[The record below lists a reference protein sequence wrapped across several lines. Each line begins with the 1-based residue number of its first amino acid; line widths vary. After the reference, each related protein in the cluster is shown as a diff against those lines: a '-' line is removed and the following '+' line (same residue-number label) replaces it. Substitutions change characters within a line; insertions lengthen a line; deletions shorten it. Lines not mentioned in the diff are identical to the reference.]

1 MIRWFCKMWRGGKDY
16 CTVTG
21 GRGEVSIFVLVVT
34 LLESMV
40 RRNVI
45 IWRNLRGSSS
55 RLREVVGLS
64 LTSVLGKIVD
74 SLCWAA

>member
-16 CTVTG
+16 CNVTW

-74 SLCWAA
+74 SFSN

>member
-1 MIRWFCKMWRGGKDY
+1 MWREGKDY

-21 GRGEVSIFVLVVT
+21 GKGEVSSFMLVVT

-74 SLCWAA
+74 SFSN

>member
-34 LLESMV
+34 LLESIV
-40 RRNVI
+40 SRNVI
-45 IWRNLRGSSS
+45 IWRNSS
-55 RLREVVGLS
+55 RLCEVVGLS
-64 LTSVLGKIVD
+64 LTSVLGKIVY
-74 SLCWAA
+74 SISN